1 MSLNMFSSVV
11 HVVRRVITWT
21 NLCLYV
27 GLPLS
32 WLGGVVVGL
41 RSRTSDSEVAGS
53 SSTRTAFD

>member
-11 HVVRRVITWT
+11 HVVRRVITWA

-53 SSTRTAFD
+53 SSTRTAFE